1 MEFCKGVFRTLSR
14 VTYDLENKIPWFFQ
28 GFLDQFWPNFL
39 TFFGK
44 LCHITDFQ
52 GVSNFEWTFRSIK
65 QNNIR
70 TRACN
75 NGGLMGMPPS
85 PLHFLVNYGGRQYF
99 SVFRGPFT
107 LKFIT
112 LALRTIQFKKHIAEK
127 HSWPISGQC
136 SPFIAT
142 EGIRKQV
149 FCFQGELKK
158 YTDLKWFNCIFSV
171 IWIYHILKYIYGAV
185 TLIAKENTKS

>member
-1 MEFCKGVFRTLSR
+1 MIWKIKFPDFSRVFLINFGQIFWLFLENCVTSQTFKGLVTLSELFE
-14 VTYDLENKIPWFFQ
+14 VLNKIISEP
-28 GFLDQFWPNFL
+28 G
-39 TFFGK
+39 
-44 LCHITDFQ
+44 
-52 GVSNFEWTFRSIK
+52 
-65 QNNIR
+65 
-70 TRACN
+70 RATT
-75 NGGLMGMPPS
+75 GGWWACPPS

-107 LKFIT
+107 LKSIP

-149 FCFQGELKK
+149 FCFQGELKR

-171 IWIYHILKYIYGAV
+171 IWIYHILKYI
-185 TLIAKENTKS
+185 